1 MSESLFVNTQEAE
14 PGEEKLS
21 LGLAPGEIVLGILKY
36 IDDNGSPHVHFPQ
49 MDADTSLVAVS
60 TLAVST
66 RHVGRQV
73 ALLFANGDLQKP
85 IIMGFIHSPLNELL
99 ENFSM
104 LQQIEVVA
112 GSEEVEADVN
122 PFEGHELALPE
133 KNAAIETIKVDGKR
147 VVIEGQEEIVL
158 ACGESSIT
166 LTRAGKILIRGKY
179 LLSRSSGVNRI
190 LGGSVQVN

>member
-1 MSESLFVNTQEAE
+1 MSESLFVNTQDAE
-14 PGEEKLS
+14 QGEEKLS
-21 LGLAPGEIVLGILKY
+21 LGLAPGEIVLGTLKY

-49 MDADTSLVAVS
+49 MDADLVAVS
-60 TLAVST
+60 TLAVSA

-104 LQQIEVVA
+104 LQQVEAVT
-112 GSEEVEADVN
+112 GSEEVEADIN
-122 PFEGHELALPE
+122 PFEGHELVLPE
-133 KNAAIETIKVDGKR
+133 KEATTETIKVDGKR

-158 ACGESSIT
+158 SCGESSIT